1 MGDLRKKKSEDPWD
15 TSNML
20 KFIDGPQKIHLRF
33 GVNMYLGSCRN
44 TAEDIS
50 MIMDEDQATWDNP
63 EIFPDQASLS
73 NTGST
78 GVVRTTIYHCFPTH
92 CTVICY
98 LHGTSIF
105 FVLIL
110 SANWSFLP
118 QFKLNF
124 WGMVILYCRG
134 LYIPSGV
141 PQVL

>member
-1 MGDLRKKKSEDPWD
+1 MEGIGRLAEKKSEDPWD

-105 FVLIL
+105 LF
-110 SANWSFLP
+110 
-118 QFKLNF
+118 
-124 WGMVILYCRG
+124 
-134 LYIPSGV
+134 
-141 PQVL
+141 